1 MIRKEENKVA
11 EKSINKVVYGGETLI
26 DLTADTVTPDKL
38 VQGITAHDKSGAVIT
53 GTSTKDSDTSDA
65 TAAVAEILF
74 GKTAYAR
81 GAKLTGTMP
90 NNGGM
95 VGSISTKNQEVS
107 IPLGFHDGSG
117 KVSIAQSEQEKI
129 ISQNIKQ
136 GVTLLG
142 VEGTYSGKGVS
153 LQGKTVTPAKTAQTV
168 QPDEGYDGLSSVTV
182 NAIPY
187 TETEN
192 AAGGTTVTIAG

>member
-1 MIRKEENKVA
+1 MPEQKL
-11 EKSINKVVYGGETLI
+11 INKVIYGDSTLI
-26 DLTADTVTPDKL
+26 DLTADTVSEDTL
-38 VQGITAHDKSGAVIT
+38 AQGITAHDKTGAIIT

-65 TAAVAEILF
+65 TAAVAEILV

-90 NNGGM
+90 DNGGM
-95 VGSISTKNQEVS
+95 SGSITTKEQEVS
-107 IPLGFHDGSG
+107 IPMGFHDGSG
-117 KVSIAQSEQEKI
+117 KVAISTEEQEKI
-129 ISQNIKQ
+129 IPANIKQ
-136 GVTLLG
+136 GITVLG
-142 VEGTYSGKGVS
+142 VEGEYSGES
-153 LQGKTVTPAKTAQTV
+153 FLAQSKTVTPSKTQQIV
-168 QPDEGYDGLSSVTV
+168 QPDTGYDFLSSVTV

>member
-1 MIRKEENKVA
+1 MAENY
-11 EKSINKVVYGGETLI
+11 NKVVYGSKVLI
-26 DLTADTVTPDKL
+26 DLTADSVTSEMLQKD
-38 VQGITAHDKSGAVIT
+38 ITAHDKTGAIIT

-65 TAAVAEILF
+65 TAAVAEILV

-90 NNGGM
+90 DNGGM
-95 VGSISTKNQEVS
+95 TGSIETKEQEVS
-107 IPLGFHDGSG
+107 VPMGFHDGSG
-117 KVSIAQSEQEKI
+117 KVSISAEEQEKI
-129 ISQNIKQ
+129 IPANIKQ
-136 GVTLLG
+136 GITMLG
-142 VEGTYSGKGVS
+142 VEGEYSGES
-153 LQGKTVTPAKTAQTV
+153 FLAQSKTVTPTRTQQTI
-168 QPDEGYDGLSSVTV
+168 QPDTGYDYLSSVTV

>member
-1 MIRKEENKVA
+1 MAEGKLVNKV
-11 EKSINKVVYGGETLI
+11 IFGDETLI
-26 DLTADTVTPDKL
+26 DLTADTVSADKL
-38 VQGITAHDKSGAVIT
+38 TQGITAHDKTGAVIT

-65 TAAVAEILF
+65 TAAVAEILV

-90 NNGGM
+90 DNGGM
-95 VGSISTKNQEVS
+95 AGSITAKAQEVS
-107 IPLGFHDGSG
+107 VLMGFHDGSG
-117 KVSIAQSEQEKI
+117 KVSIATSEQEKLI
-129 ISQNIKQ
+129 PANIKQ
-136 GVTLLG
+136 GITVLG
-142 VEGTYSGKGVS
+142 VSGEYTGEGMT
-153 LQGKTVTPAKTAQTV
+153 LQSKTVTPTKTV
-168 QPDEGYDGLSSVTV
+168 QTIQPDTGYDALSSVTV

>member
-1 MIRKEENKVA
+1 MAEGKLTNKV
-11 EKSINKVVYGGETLI
+11 IFGDKVLI
-26 DLTADTVTPDKL
+26 DLTADTVSEDTL
-38 VQGITAHDKSGAVIT
+38 AQGITAHDKTGAVIT

-65 TAAVAEILF
+65 TAAVAEILV

-90 NNGGM
+90 DNGGIS
-95 VGSISTKNQEVS
+95 GSITTKEQEVS
-107 IPLGFHDGSG
+107 VPMGFHDGSG
-117 KVSIAQSEQEKI
+117 KVAISAEEREKI
-129 ISQNIKQ
+129 ISSNIKQ
-136 GVTLLG
+136 GITILG
-142 VEGTYSGKGVS
+142 VEGGYSGES
-153 LQGKTVTPAKTAQTV
+153 FLSQSKTVTPSKTQQIV
-168 QPDEGYDGLSSVTV
+168 QPDTGYDFLSSVTV

>member
-1 MIRKEENKVA
+1 MAEGKLRNKIIFGDEV
-11 EKSINKVVYGGETLI
+11 LI
-26 DLTADTVTPDKL
+26 DLTADTVSEDKL
-38 VQGITAHDKSGAVIT
+38 EQGITAHDKTGAIIT

-65 TAAVAEILF
+65 TAAVAEILV

-90 NNGGM
+90 DNGGM
-95 VGSISTKNQEVS
+95 TGSIETKEQEVS
-107 IPLGFHDGSG
+107 VPMGFHDGSG
-117 KVSIAQSEQEKI
+117 KVSISAEEQEKI
-129 ISQNIKQ
+129 IPANIKQ
-136 GVTLLG
+136 GITVLG
-142 VEGTYSGKGVS
+142 VEGEYSGES
-153 LQGKTVTPAKTAQTV
+153 FLAQSKTVTPSKTQQIV
-168 QPDEGYDGLSSVTV
+168 QPDTGYDFLSSVTV

>member
-1 MIRKEENKVA
+1 MAEEKL
-11 EKSINKVVYGGETLI
+11 INKVIWGDKVLI
-26 DLTADTVTPDKL
+26 DLTADTVSSDKL
-38 VQGITAHDKSGAVIT
+38 EKGITAHDKTGAIIS

-65 TAAVAEILF
+65 TAAVAEILV

-90 NNGGM
+90 DNGGM
-95 VGSISTKNQEVS
+95 TGSIETKEQEVS
-107 IPLGFHDGSG
+107 VPMGFHDGSG
-117 KVSIAQSEQEKI
+117 KVSISAEEQEKI
-129 ISQNIKQ
+129 IPANIKQ
-136 GVTLLG
+136 GITVLG
-142 VEGTYSGKGVS
+142 VEGEYSGES
-153 LQGKTVTPAKTAQTV
+153 FLAQSKTVTPTRTQQTV
-168 QPDEGYDGLSSVTV
+168 QPDAGYDFLSSVTV